1 MMKNVRC
8 GKAILVAAIMLLCWS
23 ADARNVGAAKFNRVM
38 DIGKQAPAWKDL
50 RGTDGKLH
58 SLSDLKKAKAVVVV
72 FTCNHCP
79 VAQAYENRLIKLA
92 QECRKKGVETVAIS
106 VSRYEADNF
115 ESMKKRATDKKYP
128 FHYLQDTSQK
138 SGKDYGALW
147 TPNVF
152 LLDSKR
158 RIAYMGGLDDSMY
171 PEKVQKRFLQD
182 AIDAVL
188 EGNTVEIGETKP
200 VGCQIDY
207 N

>member
-1 MMKNVRC
+1 MKNVRC
-8 GKAILVAAIMLLCWS
+8 GKAIFVAASMLLCLS
-23 ADARNVGAAKFNRVM
+23 ADASNVVAAKFNRVM

-50 RGTDGKLH
+50 RGTDGKSH
-58 SLSDLKKAKAVVVV
+58 SLSDLKNAKAVIVV

-79 VAQAYENRLIKLA
+79 VAQAYEKRLIKLA
-92 QECRKKGVETVAIS
+92 LESRKKGVEMVAIS

-115 ESMKKRATDKKYP
+115 ESMKKRAAEKKYP
-128 FHYLQDTSQK
+128 FKYLQDTSQK
-138 SGKDYGALW
+138 TGKEYGALW

-188 EGNTVEIGETKP
+188 KGNTVEISETKP
-200 VGCQIDY
+200 VGCQIEYD
-207 N
+207 

>member
-1 MMKNVRC
+1 MKNVHC
-8 GKAILVAAIMLLCWS
+8 GKVILVVASMLLCLS
-23 ADARNVGAAKFNRVM
+23 TNVDSLGAAKFNRVL

-50 RGTDGKLH
+50 RGTDGKSH
-58 SLSDLKKAKAVVVV
+58 SLSDLKKAKAVIVV

-92 QECRKKGVETVAIS
+92 EESRKKGVETVAIS

-115 ESMKKRATDKKYP
+115 ESMKKRSTEKKYP
-128 FHYLQDTSQK
+128 FDYLQDASQK
-138 SGKDYGALW
+138 TAKNYGALG
-147 TPNVF
+147 TPHVF

-158 RIAYMGGLDDSMY
+158 RVAYMGRVDDSMY

-188 EGNTVEIGETKP
+188 KGDAVEIGETKP
-200 VGCQIDY
+200 VGCPIDY
-207 N
+207 D